1 MAACARA
8 ILFLTLATITAH
20 ALESRVFKC
29 RVAGFGDNDARI
41 LGLFNRCES
50 QIKRY
55 LPRSAK
61 HAPEFVSI
69 LAEGKT
75 FRGKGSVVFIPPDR
89 SRWQVVPLLMRAAL
103 HRYVPREIEPVP
115 TAEQLPDWLV
125 AALTREVLLDRDIA
139 PNRQLAIVR
148 ALKTRPVVD
157 VLIEQRAPVAD
168 PILYQ
173 SYAQIAQVF
182 WLAAL
187 DHDRQVLEKL
197 LANVGMLDGPVAI
210 AARSL
215 DMPRDSIQSWLN
227 LKLDDVLYDIFRP
240 RDYAWV
246 AEMRKAA
253 LALPAVGSQQDSAVD
268 LKDLS
273 LLQAMQTMKR
283 LKISNAD
290 IHSQRSELV
299 ALLSRSPWLLREPIN
314 QDLAA
319 MQTLLDGRSRRF
331 QRHAQAAED
340 AFAAAYE
347 RALAVRDWLKTCEG
361 WDSHLRLANFYH
373 SYPPEAL
380 ESEFEQAVSGFLDE
394 VEAARE

>member
-1 MAACARA
+1 
-8 ILFLTLATITAH
+8 
-20 ALESRVFKC
+20 
-29 RVAGFGDNDARI
+29 
-41 LGLFNRCES
+41 
-50 QIKRY
+50 
-55 LPRSAK
+55 
-61 HAPEFVSI
+61 
-69 LAEGKT
+69 
-75 FRGKGSVVFIPPDR
+75 
-89 SRWQVVPLLMRAAL
+89 
-103 HRYVPREIEPVP
+103 
-115 TAEQLPDWLV
+115 
-125 AALTREVLLDRDIA
+125 
-139 PNRQLAIVR
+139 
-148 ALKTRPVVD
+148 
-157 VLIEQRAPVAD
+157 
-168 PILYQ
+168 
-173 SYAQIAQVF
+173 
-182 WLAAL
+182 
-187 DHDRQVLEKL
+187 
-197 LANVGMLDGPVAI
+197 
-210 AARSL
+210 
-215 DMPRDSIQSWLN
+215 
-227 LKLDDVLYDIFRP
+227 VLYDIFRP